1 MGSLHSSFFTWFGN
15 IACYRYKVFNK
26 ALKRIQDDSQVSE
39 ICFLSIS
46 ALHFCIDYRF
56 LIPYRVIS
64 CPSMDLL
71 KVFTYMC
78 CLCISNGLL
87 SCCIPLPIDGSDIHR
102 AHQRLPDG
110 IHTMLYKSALGLPSN
125 GAF

>member
-46 ALHFCIDYRF
+46 ALMMMNVF
-56 LIPYRVIS
+56 LS
-64 CPSMDLL
+64 
-71 KVFTYMC
+71 T
-78 CLCISNGLL
+78 
-87 SCCIPLPIDGSDIHR
+87 R
-102 AHQRLPDG
+102 AMVL
-110 IHTMLYKSALGLPSN
+110 
-125 GAF
+125 